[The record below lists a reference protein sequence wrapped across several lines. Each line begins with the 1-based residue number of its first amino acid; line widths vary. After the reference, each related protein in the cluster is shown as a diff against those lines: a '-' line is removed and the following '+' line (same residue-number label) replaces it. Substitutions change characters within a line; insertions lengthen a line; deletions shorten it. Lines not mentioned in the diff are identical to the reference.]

1 MAENVIFSR
10 MKSERNEWPSPI
22 PIIFCVSIEMNERP
36 AVGEGREREREVIR
50 DDGWRLFSYF

>member
-1 MAENVIFSR
+1 MND
-10 MKSERNEWPSPI
+10 WPPI

>member
-1 MAENVIFSR
+1 MND
-10 MKSERNEWPSPI
+10 WPPI

-36 AVGEGREREREVIR
+36 AVGEGREREREDIR